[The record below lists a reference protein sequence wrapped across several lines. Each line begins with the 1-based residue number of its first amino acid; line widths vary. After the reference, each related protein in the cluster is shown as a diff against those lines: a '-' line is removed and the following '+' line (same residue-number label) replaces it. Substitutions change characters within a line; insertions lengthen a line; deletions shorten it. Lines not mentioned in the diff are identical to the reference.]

1 MALLFWSGIQL
12 ENMITRIENIKDA
25 TFENFSVLV
34 EELKMEFE
42 TKKLNAEAVLVFKNG
57 ILAADISKRRLQI
70 MHALMSDELQ
80 EYTNAKHE
88 EVAGVATRC

>member
-1 MALLFWSGIQL
+1 MALLIWKGVQL
-12 ENMITRIENIKDA
+12 ENMIACVDEFKDA